1 MKTSLRNLSLLALS
15 LIAAACAKNEPAPP
29 AAAAEKAAGEHAAP
43 LPDKPVEAPSLTST
57 SPAVPTSVATRAVEA
72 PVEPAPAIKE
82 TSASDTPDASDEK
95 KTPLEP
101 SDVHVDRF
109 LLTTGVVEREPV
121 DEESVF
127 SADAEKIFAFV
138 QLANPDGAPYSFK
151 VHFESV
157 DKAPS
162 PYGITLDVP
171 TSPRYRTWAFTRIKR
186 APGAYRAV
194 LRTLEGREI
203 ARKEFVVVPAEG
215 ALHAPEPGPSED
227 GLH

>member
-1 MKTSLRNLSLLALS
+1 MKSSLRNLSLWTLS
-15 LIAAACAKNEPAPP
+15 LIVGACAKAEPTP
-29 AAAAEKAAGEHAAP
+29 ARAAKEAAP
-43 LPDKPVEAPSLTST
+43 HAVELATVRPVEAPSLTAT
-57 SPAVPTSVATRAVEA
+57 SPATPPSVAARAVDA
-72 PVEPAPAIKE
+72 PAEPKTPAPAITE
-82 TSASDTPDASDEK
+82 EPEADAPAEP

-109 LLTTGVVEREPV
+109 LLTTGVVDREPV
-121 DEESVF
+121 DEENVF

-138 QLANPDGAPYSFK
+138 QVANPEGAPYSFK

-215 ALHAPEPGPSED
+215 ALHAPEPGPSPD
-227 GLH
+227 HLH